1 MAGQT
6 ILVIEDDPNWQTI
19 FGEIIEDAGFKP
31 KVVTRYHEALTALDE
46 ESYALAIVDMSLSEL
61 NYDNR
66 DGLKVLK
73 KIAASPEALPAV
85 VVTGYATINLAIE
98 TLVELNAVNFFRK
111 DEFDRR
117 KFLQTIKKEAIIKSQ
132 PRWQSRHVPASFTQ
146 KVEPGV
152 VALLSERELE
162 VLYFLSQ
169 GWTNKEIAVELTVSV
184 NTIKKHT
191 QNIFTRLN
199 VNSRA
204 AAVAQALG
212 GEKETRDT

>member
-1 MAGQT
+1 M
-6 ILVIEDDPNWQTI
+6 I
-19 FGEIIEDAGFKP
+19 FSEIIEDAGFKP
-31 KVVTRYHEALTALDE
+31 KVVATYFEALAAL
-46 ESYALAIVDMSLSEL
+46 SKQNYALAVVDMSLSEL

-73 KIAASPEALPAV
+73 KIAAAPETLPAV
-85 VVTGYATINLAIE
+85 VVTGYATVNLAIE
-98 TLVELNAVNFFRK
+98 TLVDLNAVNFFRK

-117 KFLQTIKKEAIIKSQ
+117 KFLQTVKKEAIAKSQ
-132 PRWQSRHVPASFTQ
+132 PAWSSAHVPASFAQ
-146 KVEPGV
+146 KVKPEV
-152 VALLSERELE
+152 AALLSERELE

-199 VNSRA
+199 VNNRA
-204 AAVAQALG
+204 GAVAQALG
-212 GEKETRDT
+212 GEK

>member
-1 MAGQT
+1 MAGQAV
-6 ILVIEDDPNWQTI
+6 LVIEDDPNWQTI
-19 FGEIIEDAGFKP
+19 FAEIIEDAGFKP
-31 KVVTRYHEALTALDE
+31 KVVSSYHEALAAL
-46 ESYALAIVDMSLSEL
+46 SGQNYALAVVDMSLSEL

-73 KIAASPEALPAV
+73 KIAASPETLPAI
-85 VVTGYATINLAIE
+85 VVTGYATVNLAIE

-117 KFLQTIKKEAIIKSQ
+117 KFLQTIKKEAVIKSQ
-132 PRWQSRHVPASFTQ
+132 IAWQSAHVPAGFIQ

-169 GWTNKEIAVELTVSV
+169 GWTNKEIAAELTLSV

-199 VNSRA
+199 VNNRA

-212 GEKETRDT
+212 GEK

>member
-1 MAGQT
+1 MAGQM
-6 ILVIEDDPNWQTI
+6 ILVIEDDPNWQMI
-19 FGEIIEDAGFKP
+19 FSEIIEDAGFKP
-31 KVVTRYHEALTALDE
+31 KVVTTYYEALAALNE
-46 ESYALAIVDMSLSEL
+46 QNYALAVVDMSLSEL

-73 KIAASPEALPAV
+73 TIAAAPEVLPAV
-85 VVTGYATINLAIE
+85 VVTGYATVNLAIE

-117 KFLQTIKKEAIIKSQ
+117 KFLQTVKKEAIVKSQ
-132 PRWQSRHVPASFTQ
+132 PAWESAHVPVSFAH
-146 KVEPGV
+146 KVKPEV
-152 VALLSERELE
+152 AALLSERELE

-199 VNSRA
+199 VNNRA

-212 GEKETRDT
+212 GEK